1 MNDPIISTSSE
12 KPFMSA
18 KRAILFSLLAI
29 AIAGGGLYVY
39 MGPPKSAL
47 EAKANTAQPAG
58 GAAQVGK
65 GDSGKAGAAK
75 GGAGK
80 GSGVVPVSVAAV
92 TQENVPFKLQAIGNV
107 EALSTVSV
115 KARVDG
121 QIIEVGFK
129 EGDEVRKGGVLFRID
144 PRPYEATL
152 RQVEANHLRDAA
164 QRDQTRSQEKRYQEL
179 LQKNF
184 VSKEAYAQIRT
195 NADAAE
201 AVAQSSKAAIDNA
214 RLNLEYC
221 TIRSPIDAYTGK
233 IQIQM
238 GNLIKAN
245 DTNALVVL
253 NQVKPIYVS
262 FAVPE
267 QSLSMLRTHMGK
279 KALAVEASPPNAAGR
294 APASGTLI
302 FVDNAVDA
310 STGTIKLRARFPNN
324 DKGLWPG
331 QFVNV
336 SLTLYEQK
344 DALMVPAQAV
354 QTGPDGRFVFVV
366 KPDMTTE
373 VRKVTVE
380 RADGDRLIIAKGLQN
395 GEQVVTRGQL
405 RLAPGVKISTGAVA
419 KS

>member
-1 MNDPIISTSSE
+1 MNDPIIRTSSE
-12 KPFMSA
+12 KPFMST
-18 KRAILFSLLAI
+18 KRTIFFSLLAI
-29 AIAGGGLYVY
+29 VIAGGGLYAY
-39 MGPPKSAL
+39 MGMPKGTL
-47 EAKANTAQPAG
+47 EAKANTAAPAG
-58 GAAQVGK
+58 GTAKAEK
-65 GDSGKAGAAK
+65 GDAGKAGAAK

-121 QIIEVGFK
+121 QIVEVGFK
-129 EGDEVRKGGVLFRID
+129 EGNEVRTGSVLFRID

-152 RQVEANHLRDAA
+152 RQAEANHLRDTA

-214 RLNLEYC
+214 KLNLEYC
-221 TIRSPIDAYTGK
+221 TIRSPIDGYTGK
-233 IQIQM
+233 VLIQM
-238 GNLIKAN
+238 GNLVKAN

-267 QSLSMLRTHMGK
+267 QSLSLLRTHMGK
-279 KALAVEASPPNAAGR
+279 NALVVEVSPPNAAGK
-294 APASGTLI
+294 APATAKAPAKAKAKAKPAPK
-302 FVDNAVDA
+302 AVKA
-310 STGTIKLRARFPNN
+310 K
-324 DKGLWPG
+324 
-331 QFVNV
+331 
-336 SLTLYEQK
+336 
-344 DALMVPAQAV
+344 PAKAA
-354 QTGPDGRFVFVV
+354 
-366 KPDMTTE
+366 KP
-373 VRKVTVE
+373 
-380 RADGDRLIIAKGLQN
+380 
-395 GEQVVTRGQL
+395 
-405 RLAPGVKISTGAVA
+405 VA
-419 KS
+419 KKAPLKAAKAR